1 MSIYARI
8 LLAEDDE
15 ISQAIVQ
22 HILSKLEYVELTIA
36 ADGREALCACMAT
49 KFDLLIIDRK
59 MPLISGDTL
68 IRQIRSSHN
77 LNSETPSILFSAST
91 ASELK
96 DMGITCPADLL
107 LSKPINA
114 AEFLASVQS
123 LLGSGELPPDNRTAP
138 ETTI

>member
-1 MSIYARI
+1 MTVYARI

-22 HILSKLEYVELTIA
+22 HILATLEHVELIIVP
-36 ADGREALCACMAT
+36 DGREALLACMAT

-59 MPLISGDTL
+59 MPLISGDRL
-68 IRQIRSSHN
+68 IRQLRTSGN

-96 DMGITCPADLL
+96 DMGVSCPADLL

-123 LLGSGELPPDNRTAP
+123 LLSSGPRMRS
-138 ETTI
+138 